1 MMRLSDIRDWTGG
14 ELRGDDLDIS
24 AVSTDTRAL
33 VDGSLFVALRG
44 DRFDGHDFLEQA
56 LAAGARAVVVE
67 RDQDLFDRQ
76 VRVADGRQAL
86 GRIAAGQAARF
97 PIPRVAVTGN
107 AGKTTVKEMTAVLLG
122 EGTLA
127 TRGNLNNDIGVPLT
141 LLRLGPEHRRA
152 VIELGANA
160 PGEIAWTVSLV
171 KPQVALITNVTG
183 AHLEGFGSMD
193 GIARAKAEIFTGC
206 AEGATAIV
214 NNDDHYADF
223 FAERAT
229 EQGLRVR
236 RVGVRNPTGCDL
248 YAESVRLDEQGADFL
263 LQPLGLNVRLPLVG
277 AHQVGNALLALAAVQ
292 ALGEDLAKVV
302 PRLEQLKPVPGRMNV
317 LTVEGGT
324 LVDDTYNANPGS
336 VRAAIAWLAQRS
348 APRALVLGPIGELG
362 PDAEKLIGE
371 LGEDAR
377 LAGLDTLITVPG
389 AESAA
394 RGFGDGARPVDNH
407 DQAAREAK
415 AILAAGGTVLVK
427 GSRFARMEQVV
438 QRLTNTEGGQ
448 H

>member
-14 ELRGDDLDIS
+14 ELRGDDLQIG
-24 AVSTDTRAL
+24 AVCTDTRAL

-44 DRFDGHDFLEQA
+44 DRFDGHDYLEQA
-56 LAAGARAVVVE
+56 RAAGARAVLVD
-67 RDQDLFDRQ
+67 RDQDVFERQ
-76 VRVADGRQAL
+76 VRVADTRQGL
-86 GRIAAGQAARF
+86 GRLAAGHAARF

-107 AGKTTVKEMTAVLLG
+107 AGKTSVKEMIAALLG

-127 TRGNLNNDIGVPLT
+127 TTGNLNNDIGVPLT

-152 VIELGANA
+152 VIELGASA

-193 GIARAKAEIFTGC
+193 GIARAKAEIFTDC
-206 AEGATAIV
+206 AEGATAII

-223 FAERAT
+223 FAARAA
-229 EQGLRVR
+229 EHGLRVQ
-236 RVGVRNPTGCDL
+236 RVGVRHTDGCDL
-248 YAESVRLDEQGADFL
+248 YAESVRLDEQGASFVVR
-263 LQPLGLNVRLPLVG
+263 PLGLTVRLSLVG
-277 AHQVGNALLALAAVQ
+277 AHQVGNALLALAAAS
-292 ALGEDLAKVV
+292 ALGDDLAAAA
-302 PRLEQLKPVPGRMNV
+302 PRLAALKPVSGRMNV
-317 LTVEGGT
+317 IANGGGT
-324 LVDDTYNANPGS
+324 LVDDAYNANPGS
-336 VRAAIAWLAQRS
+336 VRAAIAWLADRP

-371 LGEDAR
+371 LGKDAKQ
-377 LAGLDTLITVPG
+377 AGLDTLITVPG

-407 DQAAREAK
+407 DQAADLARE
-415 AILAAGGTVLVK
+415 ILAAGGTVLVK

-438 QRLTNTEGGQ
+438 QRLTNNDGGQ